1 MKYAY
6 SDWIQRTEVYG
17 SREAMEL
24 TRWTWSLTLQISIAI
39 NSSGKR
45 AAEGV
50 VNKLIYHSSTV
61 YCLYASLLSPQPLQL
76 LIIKVN
82 IEGYP
87 YSAVTKRTLTDF
99 LLPKDPNKHL
109 LKICDQS
116 SYFLLTCF
124 INYLDM
130 DRITTHA
137 CALPLVHY
145 MLQCHPDFETPHPVL
160 EARQQTAPD
169 GQVLPEW
176 LTWSPV
182 RKRRDQAYD
191 STRLPSMGR

>member
-1 MKYAY
+1 M
-6 SDWIQRTEVYG
+6 
-17 SREAMEL
+17 
-24 TRWTWSLTLQISIAI
+24 
-39 NSSGKR
+39 SSGKL
-45 AAEGV
+45 AERYFV
-50 VNKLIYHSSTV
+50 PIQPVIRTCTVQYLICPQLPGSSTSQ
-61 YCLYASLLSPQPLQL
+61 YIQTTAYTEYDPITHWYFMQRAF
-76 LIIKVN
+76 
-82 IEGYP
+82 
-87 YSAVTKRTLTDF
+87 TDF

-109 LKICDQS
+109 LKICYQS
-116 SYFLLTCF
+116 PFFLLTCF
-124 INYLDM
+124 DHCLDM

-145 MLQCHPDFETPHPVL
+145 MLQCHPDFQTPHPVL

-191 STRLPSMGR
+191 STRLPSMDWSSRLEKYYSFPSLVSSTFDVS

>member
-1 MKYAY
+1 M
-6 SDWIQRTEVYG
+6 
-17 SREAMEL
+17 
-24 TRWTWSLTLQISIAI
+24 SI
-39 NSSGKR
+39 
-45 AAEGV
+45 
-50 VNKLIYHSSTV
+50 
-61 YCLYASLLSPQPLQL
+61 CLSP
-76 LIIKVN
+76 
-82 IEGYP
+82 E
-87 YSAVTKRTLTDF
+87 SATSPALGHQGQYRRLPILSCYQRTLTDVLRPKNQNKETPPQNF
-99 LLPKDPNKHL
+99 LSIVL
-109 LKICDQS
+109 
-116 SYFLLTCF
+116 LLTYLL